1 MLYTERGPF
10 REYDVLVR
18 ALPSLFR
25 ARYVPHAEL
34 LAGYLGPHL
43 DALLGMPAPVPEV
56 RTDGA
61 LVVTERVLAHC
72 VQAPLHPAAG
82 RAAVDP

>member
-1 MLYTERGPF
+1 VSQ
-10 REYDVLVR
+10 D
-18 ALPSLFR
+18 
-25 ARYVPHAEL
+25 EL
-34 LAGYLGPHL
+34 LAGRLGPHL
-43 DALLGMPAPVPEV
+43 DALLGMSAPAPGA

-72 VQAPLHPAAG
+72 VQAPLHPAVG